1 VLSDDNRAATIAEYR
16 KIYQKLG
23 AARRFAEL
31 Q

>member
-16 KIYQKLG
+16 RIYQKLG
-23 AARRFAEL
+23 ATRRLPEL